1 LSGGKKPAM
10 MTSSTTAVA
19 AAPAQSSNHDGAAT
33 VALVILCQVFHGL
46 TFVGI
51 ALFLPLIRDDLQIS
65 FSEAGILSAAGTLTY
80 GLGQIPAG
88 YLSDRFGPK
97 RLFFI
102 GLLGWSILSLNLGL
116 IQSFWAAA
124 INLLIAGAFRA
135 LLFAPGLALL
145 SSWFPRERRA
155 TAMSLYMVGGFLGTI
170 LLSLVGPLLATR
182 IGWRATFMLFAALGI
197 TAAFAYWALAK
208 EKPRK
213 RVGPHIGMLDALH
226 LFQHRILWICSAI
239 QFIRFSVVTGVSFWL
254 PSLLVA
260 DRGLSLQ
267 MAGLVMAM
275 SAALTA
281 SSNAVGGYVS
291 DRLKNPPLVIGASLA
306 VLACTSAL
314 LVLVESLPLLLLVI
328 AVGSVFLQFYFG
340 PLFFVPIEVLGPRT
354 AGISTGFSNLFANTG
369 GLLTAYALGVVKDT
383 SGSFTWGFFGISGL
397 CIIGVVLSVILALMR
412 NDALAEQR
420 TRMA

>member
-1 LSGGKKPAM
+1 M
-10 MTSSTTAVA
+10 ITSSTTAVA
-19 AAPAQSSNHDGAAT
+19 ASPARSSHHDGTTT

-65 FSEAGILSAAGTLTY
+65 FAEAGILSAAGTLTY
-80 GLGQIPAG
+80 GLGQVPAG

-124 INLLIAGAFRA
+124 INLLVAGAFRA
-135 LLFAPGLALL
+135 LLFAPGLSLL

-155 TAMSLYMVGGFLGTI
+155 TAMSLYMVGGFAGTI

-182 IGWRATFMLFAALGI
+182 MGWRLTFMLFAVLGI
-197 TAAFAYWALAK
+197 IAALAYWALAK
-208 EKPRK
+208 EKPRQ
-213 RVGPHIGMLDALH
+213 RTGSHIGMLDALH
-226 LFQHRILWICSAI
+226 LFKHRILWICSAL

-275 SAALTA
+275 SAALSA
-281 SSNAVGGYVS
+281 SSNAMGGYVS
-291 DRLKNPPLVIGASLA
+291 DRLKNPPMVIGVSLA

-354 AGISTGFSNLFANTG
+354 AGTAIGFSNLFANTG
-369 GLLTAYALGVVKDT
+369 GLLTAYTLGVVKDT
-383 SGSFTWGFFGISGL
+383 EGTFTWGFFGISGL
-397 CIIGVVLSVILALMR
+397 CMIGVVLSVVLAIAR
-412 NDALAEQR
+412 NDELAEQL
-420 TRMA
+420 A